1 MQTDAAEEEDAPVE
15 ICVEEKA
22 NQLTHQLTER
32 PVVLIS
38 VIVDEERQGEDVK
51 RVADVEVDHVDGA
64 GLPVFGSEQDD
75 VHGRDVQRKTEHKHQ
90 SVTHREENVLEVLFY
105 LTAIAIA
112 DVSCGCVVKYFHS
125 DPDLSEEKDN
135 EINHIWGIRY
145 EIQDWGDNIY

>member
-1 MQTDAAEEEDAPVE
+1 MQTDAAEEEDASVE
-15 ICVEEKA
+15 VCVEEKA

-51 RVADVEVDHVDGA
+51 RVTDVEVDHVDGA
-64 GLPVFGSEQDD
+64 GLPVFGAKQDD
-75 VHGRDVQRKTEHKHQ
+75 VHGRDVQPQTEHKHQ

-105 LTAIAIA
+105 LTVITVT

-125 DPDLSEEKDN
+125 ETVLSERKTMKSIISEDK
-135 EINHIWGIRY
+135 I
-145 EIQDWGDNIY
+145 